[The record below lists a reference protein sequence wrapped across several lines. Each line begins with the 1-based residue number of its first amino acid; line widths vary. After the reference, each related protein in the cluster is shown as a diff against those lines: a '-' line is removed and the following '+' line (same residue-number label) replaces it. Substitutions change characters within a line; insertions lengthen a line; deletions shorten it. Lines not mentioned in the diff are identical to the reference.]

1 MNTELPD
8 DVLLPGG
15 EVFPVPLVT
24 TDPFDFLGFVLQMQI
39 KTYEAMMI
47 SQEYLHAW
55 RILWEPPLPAGSD
68 GSKSD

>member
-1 MNTELPD
+1 MKAELPD

-15 EVFPVPLVT
+15 EVLPVPLVT
-24 TDPFDFLGFVLQMQI
+24 TDPFDFLGFALQMQI

-47 SQEYLHAW
+47 PQEYLQAW
-55 RILWEPPLPAGSD
+55 RILWEPLLPTTSD

>member
-1 MNTELPD
+1 MNAELPD

-15 EVFPVPLVT
+15 EVLPVPLVT

-47 SQEYLHAW
+47 PQEYWQAW
-55 RILWEPPLPAGSD
+55 RILWEPLLPTGSD
-68 GSKSD
+68 RLERD